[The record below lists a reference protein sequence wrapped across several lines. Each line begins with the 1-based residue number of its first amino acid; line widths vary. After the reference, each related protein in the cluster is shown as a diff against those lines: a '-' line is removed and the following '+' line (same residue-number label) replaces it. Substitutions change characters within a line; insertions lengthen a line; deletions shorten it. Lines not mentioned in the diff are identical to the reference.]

1 MVSSGY
7 LTRKLVESTREWVI
21 DEMDCCI
28 KDGLCVDPIIDLEFI
43 KNRLI
48 GRYLSR
54 NILSNGKIIAR
65 KKWVN
70 YCYKHKWD
78 INLLW

>member
-1 MVSSGY
+1 M
-7 LTRKLVESTREWVI
+7 I

-65 KKWVN
+65 KK
-70 YCYKHKWD
+70 
-78 INLLW
+78 